1 VTSAAE
7 AAVAKI
13 AAIPKSKITNHKFED
28 RRSSRVEQA
37 FMPALKGLK
46 IGGNM
51 DFLAILKIAIRALTR
66 NKMRSLL
73 TMLGIIIGV
82 GAVIATVGLG
92 QGAQQQVQDQIA
104 SMGTNLLY
112 ISSGSVNKGG
122 IRLGGGATKT
132 LVNDDMKA
140 ILQQVPTVNMVAPG
154 AGSSAQVVF
163 DNQNWSTRI
172 TGTEPQYFDIR
183 NWAFAQGGNFTPDDV
198 TRSTNVVV
206 LGATVQQ
213 NLFGNSNPVGQTV
226 RIGTLPFQ
234 VVGVLTAKGQSGLG
248 QDQDD
253 GVYVPISTLQKKIT
267 GQDWLQYIMASATSQ
282 PASYAAQ
289 NQITAL
295 LRDRHRIRP
304 GQDDDFTVRNLADV
318 AQLADESSKVM
329 TLLLASIAG
338 VSLIVGGIGIMNI
351 MLVSVTERTR
361 EIGIRIAIGAT
372 ESDVLRQF
380 LSESVVLSV
389 TGGVMGILFGV
400 AASIT
405 ITRLLGWNILIS
417 MPAVMAAV
425 VFSMAVGIFF
435 GFYPARKA
443 AMLDPIEALRFE

>member
-1 VTSAAE
+1 M
-7 AAVAKI
+7 
-13 AAIPKSKITNHKFED
+13 N
-28 RRSSRVEQA
+28 
-37 FMPALKGLK
+37 L
-46 IGGNM
+46 
-51 DFLAILKIAIRALTR
+51 LAILRIAIRALTR

-73 TMLGIIIGV
+73 TMLGIVIGV
-82 GAVIATVGLG
+82 GAVITTVGVG
-92 QGAQQQVQDQIA
+92 QGAQKQVEDQIA
-104 SMGTNLLY
+104 SLGTNLLY

-122 IRLGGGATKT
+122 VRLGGGATKT
-132 LVNDDMKA
+132 LTYDDMTA
-140 ILQQVPTVNMVAPG
+140 IQQSLATIAQAAPG
-154 AGSSAQVVF
+154 ASASVQVVS
-163 DNQNWSTRI
+163 DNQNWSTRV

-183 NWAFAQGGNFTPDDV
+183 NWPFAMGGNFTQDDV

-213 NLFGNSNPVGQTV
+213 NLFGTANPVGQTV

-234 VVGVLTAKGQSGLG
+234 VVGVLVAKGQSGLG

-253 GVYVPISTLQKKIT
+253 GVYVPITTLQKKIS
-267 GQDWLQYIMASATSQ
+267 GQNWLQYIMASATSQ
-282 PASYAAQ
+282 PASFAATG
-289 NQITAL
+289 QITVL
-295 LRDRHRIRP
+295 LRDRHRIRS

-318 AQLADESSKVM
+318 AQLADASAQVM

-361 EIGIRIAIGAT
+361 EIGIRLAIGAT

-380 LSESVVLSV
+380 LSESVVLSLA
-389 TGGVMGILFGV
+389 GGILGIMFGI
-400 AASIT
+400 AASMT
-405 ITRLLGWNILIS
+405 ITKVLGWNILIS
-417 MPAVMAAV
+417 PTAIASAV
-425 VFSMAVGIFF
+425 VFSMAVGIYF